1 MDKKKFGTFLLYAV
15 SLVLIV
21 FLLWK
26 IEIPIAFFKKL
37 FGILRPI
44 LIGGALAFVLNRPM
58 MKIQGLLLKIFPV
71 KKPAKK
77 AGKEAT
83 RYVPALIA
91 TYIMF
96 FAIVIGIVWFI
107 VPQLIESVT
116 FFAESFDT
124 YYANFMVFFNKHFGN
139 VDFSF
144 LNDMNL
150 MGKIYEGINSIVD
163 KLPSIISATFDV
175 TANIIGTVVDIFIGL
190 IFSVYILVSKKKLK
204 RQTDKLFY
212 AACKEKTYNKIN
224 KLYVL
229 CSNTFSSFINGQL
242 TEACILGILCFI
254 GMKIFDFDYAV
265 LISVIIGLTN
275 LIPIFG
281 PIIGTVPCALILLLV
296 NPIDAVWF
304 VVYIIVLQQLESNL
318 IYPRVVGNS
327 VGLAPIWTLTAITVG
342 GGLFGIWGMILGIP
356 AMSVFYT
363 LIGEAVNKHVRIK
376 NELNKASCKRE

>member
-1 MDKKKFGTFLLYAV
+1 MDKKKFGAFLLYAT
-15 SLVLIV
+15 SLVLII

-37 FGILRPI
+37 FEILRPVF
-44 LIGGALAFVLNRPM
+44 IGGAIAFVLNRPLV
-58 MKIQGLLLKIFPV
+58 KIQELFLKIPQW
-71 KKPAKK
+71 KKPSKK
-77 AGKEAT
+77 ERT
-83 RYVPALIA
+83 LYIPALIT
-91 TYIMF
+91 TYVLF
-96 FAIVIGIVWFI
+96 FAIVVGIVWFI
-107 VPQLIESVT
+107 VPQLVESVT

-124 YYANFMVFFNKHFGN
+124 YYANFMIFFNKQFGN

-144 LNDMNL
+144 LDDFKVMDKL
-150 MGKIYEGINSIVD
+150 YEGINSIVD
-163 KLPSIISATFDV
+163 KLPTIISATFDV

-212 AACKEKTYNKIN
+212 AACSEKNYNKVRR
-224 KLYVL
+224 LYVL

-281 PIIGTVPCALILLLV
+281 PIIGTIPCALILLLV

-304 VVYIIVLQQLESNL
+304 VVYIIILQQLESNL

-327 VGLAPIWTLTAITVG
+327 VGLAPLWTLTAIIVG

-356 AMSVFYT
+356 AMSVLYT
-363 LIGEAVNKHVRIK
+363 LIGEAVNKKVGVK